1 MVMPPEL
8 PPHTLTTHLSA
19 ATIQAQVQA
28 LAQAIDQD
36 CAGQSLTL
44 VAVLKGAFVFLADLM
59 RALQTPLDRVE
70 LIRLASYGAHT
81 TSQGVQVLT
90 DIDPAAI
97 AQTHV
102 LLVEDIVD
110 TGRSTAKALDLLSQ
124 HQPASV
130 KLCSLLDKP
139 DRRLVPVEIDY
150 LGFTVPDEFI
160 VGYGLDWNERY
171 RNLPGI
177 HTVQFP

>member
-1 MVMPPEL
+1 MSSDV
-8 PPHTLTTHLSA
+8 PPHRLTTHLCA
-19 ATIQAQVQA
+19 TTIQAKVQE
-28 LAQAIDQD
+28 LAQAIDHD
-36 CAGQSLTL
+36 YAGQPLTV
-44 VAVLKGAFVFLADLM
+44 VAVLKGAFVFMADLT
-59 RALQTPLDRVE
+59 RALQTPINRIE
-70 LIRLASYGAHT
+70 LIRLASYGSGT

-90 DIDPAAI
+90 DIEPAAI
-97 AQTHV
+97 AQKHV

-110 TGRSTAKALDLLSQ
+110 TGRSTTKALELLRQ

-139 DRRLVPVEIDY
+139 DRRIMPVEIDY

-160 VGYGLDWNERY
+160 VGYGLDWDERY

-177 HTVQFP
+177 HTVEFH